1 MTCVRER
8 ERENSCRQLLL
19 FLLRSIIDLS
29 LIKLFKYWVWVNIDE
44 IETNESSYESHSRVC
59 STHYTLNTYTILQY
73 MTIES
78 ATPPPPPVRLHYL
91 IGIRLK
97 YPSIPC
103 VAVIILN
110 ISESDSTHTLERASN
125 YLSLSLS
132 YTTFSFFFWRRNI
145 SLTAV
150 SVGSA

>member
-1 MTCVRER
+1 M
-8 ERENSCRQLLL
+8 
-19 FLLRSIIDLS
+19 
-29 LIKLFKYWVWVNIDE
+29 WVNIDE

-78 ATPPPPPVRLHYL
+78 ATPPPVRLHYL
-91 IGIRLK
+91 VGVRLK

-132 YTTFSFFFWRRNI
+132 HTTFSFFFGDVIFLLRQWGPLNGQRRGKGGRAGD
-145 SLTAV
+145 TTKRFHEHF
-150 SVGSA
+150 

>member
-1 MTCVRER
+1 M
-8 ERENSCRQLLL
+8 
-19 FLLRSIIDLS
+19 
-29 LIKLFKYWVWVNIDE
+29 WVNIDE

-78 ATPPPPPVRLHYL
+78 ATPPPVRLHNL
-91 IGIRLK
+91 VGMRLK

-132 YTTFSFFFWRRNI
+132 HTTFSFFFFGDVIFLLRQSAWGPHNGQRRGKGGGAQGI
-145 SLTAV
+145 RQKDFMSIFRASKLFIY
-150 SVGSA
+150 